1 MNPALSNPSRK
12 SGMKRRPPSTLDPSK
27 IKTPAF
33 VIEERLLEHNLSIL
47 KSVADQTG
55 ATVLHALKAWA
66 TWPLFPI
73 IKKYLDGTE
82 VSSLNEARL
91 GREEFG
97 PEVHMYAPA
106 YKPEEFAEVLKN
118 SSHIILNSFG
128 QLRLFKRA
136 LADSRKKI
144 SVGLRI
150 NPEIKTDEKYDV
162 WNPCALDSR
171 LGIRLYEFERE
182 LKRDPNALNG
192 VEGLHFHVFFEREL
206 KNLKSALPMIE
217 KHFGKYFKQMK
228 WVNFGGGQ
236 RITDNGYD
244 VEGLIK
250 LVKDFQIKYDVQ
262 VHLEPGAAIV
272 WHAGTLVASVLDIIE
287 RKDVPY
293 KVAILDISFEAHLAD
308 FILSPELEL
317 KIRDAGKKGQYK
329 HAYKFGGGTCLAGD
343 KIDRLYTFKKP
354 LKVGDKV
361 VFEDA
366 IQYSLVKTTM
376 FNGVQHPSIVLW
388 KDGKPKTLRTFTYQD
403 FKNRMG

>member
-12 SGMKRRPPSTLDPSK
+12 SGMKRPFSTLDPSK

-73 IKKYLDGTE
+73 VKKYLDGTE

-272 WHAGTLVASVLDIIE
+272 WYAGTLVASVLDIIE

-308 FILSPELEL
+308 FILSPDLEL
-317 KIRDAGKKGQYK
+317 KIRGAGKKGEYK

-343 KIDRLYTFKKP
+343 RIDRLYTFKKP

>member
-1 MNPALSNPSRK
+1 MRPS
-12 SGMKRRPPSTLDPSK
+12 STLNTK
-27 IKTPAF
+27 RIKTPAF
-33 VIEERLLEHNLSIL
+33 VIEERLLRHNLAIL
-47 KSVADQTG
+47 KRVREKTG

-73 IKKYLDGTE
+73 VKKYLSGTE

-106 YKPEEFAEVLKN
+106 YKPEEFDAVMKTC
-118 SSHIILNSFG
+118 SHIIFNSFG
-128 QLRLFKRA
+128 QWRQFKNKIQR
-136 LADSRKKI
+136 SKKKI

-150 NPEIKTDEKYDV
+150 NPEITMDEKHDV
-162 WNPCALDSR
+162 WNPCAPDSR
-171 LGIRLYEFERE
+171 LGIRISEFEQE
-182 LKRDPNALNG
+182 LQRDPNALDG
-192 VEGLHFHVFFEREL
+192 VEGLHFHIFFERDL
-206 KNLKSALPMIE
+206 KNLKRALPKIE
-217 KHFGKYFKQMK
+217 KCFGQYLQDMK

-236 RITDNGYD
+236 RITDEKYD
-244 VEGLIK
+244 VGGLIK
-250 LVKDFQIKYDVQ
+250 LISSFQKKYSVQ

-272 WHAGTLVASVLDIIE
+272 WHAGTLVASVLDILE

-293 KVAILDISFEAHLAD
+293 RVAILDISFEAHLAD

-317 KIRDAGKKGQYK
+317 IIRGAGKKGQYK

-343 KIDRLYTFKKP
+343 KIDRIYTFKKS

-361 VFEDA
+361 AFEDA
-366 IQYSLVKTTM
+366 IQYTLVKTTM

-388 KDGKPKTLRTFTYQD
+388 KNRKPKVLRKFTYAD
-403 FKNRMG
+403 FKSRMG